1 MFAISHTGISETGHP
16 VGVFQIKLL
25 SDKLFEKFTVEEFC
39 KWLIKSYE
47 NLVHVIMPRCCQIN
61 GYRTDMVKTIID
73 FKVPNMGNIFKN
85 KKILECFKM
94 AAKIGNDCYPEGVL
108 QIIIINAPTI
118 FKMLWF
124 MIKG

>member
-1 MFAISHTGISETGHP
+1 
-16 VGVFQIKLL
+16 
-25 SDKLFEKFTVEEFC
+25 
-39 KWLIKSYE
+39 
-47 NLVHVIMPRCCQIN
+47 MPKCCQIN
-61 GYRTDMVKTIID
+61 GHRTDMVKCIID

-108 QIIIINAPTI
+108 QIIIVNAPTI

-124 MIKG
+124 MVKG